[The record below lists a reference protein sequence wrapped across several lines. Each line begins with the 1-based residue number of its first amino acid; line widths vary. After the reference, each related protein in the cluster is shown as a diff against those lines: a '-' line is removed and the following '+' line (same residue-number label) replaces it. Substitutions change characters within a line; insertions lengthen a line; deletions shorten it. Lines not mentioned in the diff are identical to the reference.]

1 MSKKSKD
8 IELSELQESNVGNDT
23 LVERDFSLV
32 KGVNVE
38 LEAVLG
44 SATISVDKL
53 FTMKVGE
60 VIGLKETVDTAIDL
74 VLDGKIVARG
84 TLVAVDDCF
93 GIKITEVA

>member
-8 IELSELQESNVGNDT
+8 IELSELQQGKVGT
-23 LVERDFSLV
+23 EALVDRDFSLV

-60 VIGLKETVDTAIDL
+60 VIGLNETVDAPLNL
-74 VLDGKIVARG
+74 VLDGKVVARG
-84 TLVAVDDCF
+84 SLVAVDDCF

>member
-8 IELSELQESNVGNDT
+8 IELSELNQGKVGDEA
-23 LVERDFSLV
+23 LVGRDFSLV

-53 FTMKVGE
+53 FNMKIGE
-60 VIGLKETVDTAIDL
+60 VVAMNEAVNAPLNL
-74 VLDGKIVARG
+74 VLDGKVVARG

-93 GIKITEVA
+93 GVKITEIA